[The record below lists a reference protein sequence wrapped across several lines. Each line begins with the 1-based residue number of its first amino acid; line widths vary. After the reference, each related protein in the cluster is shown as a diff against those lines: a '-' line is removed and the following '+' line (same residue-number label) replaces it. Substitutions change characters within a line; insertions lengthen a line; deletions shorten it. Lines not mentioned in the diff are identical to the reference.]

1 MTPSSNKH
9 VIVIAGPTAS
19 GKTALSLDLA
29 THLNAE
35 IFSADARQ
43 FYRGMNIGTAKPTA
57 EELSLVKHHF
67 INTHEV
73 TEEYSAGQYAL
84 DLNESMKAYFKE
96 KDIAILIGG
105 SGFYIKAAIEGLDD
119 LPGISQE
126 IRSYYNNLFENEG
139 IKALQASL
147 LKLDPDYYH
156 KVDTNNRQR
165 VQRALEAIEMVG
177 LPFSAQQKGEKTTMP
192 WSVKRFWINLDREKL
207 YERINQRVDQM
218 VMAGLVNEVKSLL
231 PYRNH
236 NALQTVGYKEI
247 FDYLDGTCSYE
258 TAIEKIKQHTRNYAK
273 RQVTWFKNQGFEY
286 CLEETHIKNLLRH
299 L

>member
-1 MTPSSNKH
+1 
-9 VIVIAGPTAS
+9 
-19 GKTALSLDLA
+19 
-29 THLNAE
+29 
-35 IFSADARQ
+35 
-43 FYRGMNIGTAKPTA
+43 
-57 EELSLVKHHF
+57 
-67 INTHEV
+67 
-73 TEEYSAGQYAL
+73 
-84 DLNESMKAYFKE
+84 
-96 KDIAILIGG
+96 
-105 SGFYIKAAIEGLDD
+105 
-119 LPGISQE
+119 
-126 IRSYYNNLFENEG
+126 
-139 IKALQASL
+139 
-147 LKLDPDYYH
+147 
-156 KVDTNNRQR
+156 
-165 VQRALEAIEMVG
+165 
-177 LPFSAQQKGEKTTMP
+177 MP

-207 YERINQRVDQM
+207 YERINQRVDKM

>member
-126 IRSYYNNLFENEG
+126 IRSYYNTLFENEG

-207 YERINQRVDQM
+207 YERINQRVDKM